1 MGSVRDYLNRF
12 YLSTNRMDGLYYLA
26 ARQLGVN
33 ENMFALLYTLDNGP
47 PQSQKQLSLELV
59 IPKTT
64 VNTVV
69 KEGIQAGYFRSVP
82 AGHGRERAIAL
93 TDRGRAYARS
103 VLQPVYDAEEE
114 AMERTLEH
122 FSPDFLQAVEALTGQ
137 LDESFRRHILS
148 QKEP

>member
-64 VNTVV
+64 VNTVG

-82 AGHGRERAIAL
+82 AGHGR
-93 TDRGRAYARS
+93 
-103 VLQPVYDAEEE
+103 
-114 AMERTLEH
+114 
-122 FSPDFLQAVEALTGQ
+122 
-137 LDESFRRHILS
+137 
-148 QKEP
+148 